1 MLSETDW
8 KRPIMG
14 GGNSVRRLKRKT
26 RQKTTVIQTSLVRVE
41 IDSFESY
48 LDWRPDT
55 SLEIG
60 GMWEVKGKNSDTRNP
75 GFHLRQW
82 ANGSERKQFKATAKK
97 YGHTIAEKKKL
108 SRFITKQC

>member
-1 MLSETDW
+1 MRSDGYFEKW
-8 KRPIMG
+8 
-14 GGNSVRRLKRKT
+14 
-26 RQKTTVIQTSLVRVE
+26 QQAHSLT
-41 IDSFESY
+41 Y

-97 YGHTIAEKKKL
+97 YGHTIAEKKKN
-108 SRFITKQC
+108 

>member
-1 MLSETDW
+1 M
-8 KRPIMG
+8 
-14 GGNSVRRLKRKT
+14 
-26 RQKTTVIQTSLVRVE
+26 VIQTSLVRVE

-60 GMWEVKGKNSDTRNP
+60 GVWEVKGKNSDTRNP

-82 ANGSERKQFKATAKK
+82 ANG
-97 YGHTIAEKKKL
+97 
-108 SRFITKQC
+108 

>member
-1 MLSETDW
+1 M
-8 KRPIMG
+8 
-14 GGNSVRRLKRKT
+14 
-26 RQKTTVIQTSLVRVE
+26 VIQTSLVRVE
-41 IDSFESY
+41 TDNFESY

-60 GMWEVKGKNSDTRNP
+60 GVWEVKGKNSDTWTP

-82 ANGSERKQFKATAKK
+82 ANGCERKQFKVTAKK
-97 YGHTIAEKKKL
+97 HGHTIAEKKL